1 MSNRII
7 ELIIDEEEKDF
18 GVDAISLVSE
28 PAIEENFL
36 AFNNQEKS
44 KFTFAVADLDRR
56 ILIGP
61 ALIPN
66 KQIHRYDRK
75 SGEEY
80 FVWFSKSTVRK
91 ASQLFLINN
100 KHHNSTLEHSEKIQ
114 DLSVVETW
122 IKESEV
128 DKSVPY
134 GFRVPLGTWL
144 VAIKVNNEKIWKDQI
159 KEGKVKGFSIEG
171 FFTNKFEYRKKKIA
185 EITSNF
191 SDEKLENEIKKI
203 ISEK

>member
-91 ASQLFLINN
+91 
-100 KHHNSTLEHSEKIQ
+100 
-114 DLSVVETW
+114 
-122 IKESEV
+122 
-128 DKSVPY
+128 
-134 GFRVPLGTWL
+134 
-144 VAIKVNNEKIWKDQI
+144 
-159 KEGKVKGFSIEG
+159 
-171 FFTNKFEYRKKKIA
+171 
-185 EITSNF
+185 
-191 SDEKLENEIKKI
+191 
-203 ISEK
+203 